1 MKKILITL
9 LIFSCVFIKLT
20 SQEKSRPKFY
30 IGTDMGYAG
39 SNINEIGYSG
49 GLEITPYFGIAP
61 FRYVPDLSFEVAV
74 QMDFIGNCNPNTF
87 DFRFRNITPQ
97 ILACYKF
104 NFIFVKPY
112 IKTGVGIN
120 INSGDFIYNDYQ
132 NHKILVCEYVS
143 ENEKVLCGA
152 ITCIF
157 ENEPDYEPGYDVKW
171 INREPYLTI
180 HRVAVK
186 KEFYG
191 KGVASRLFNK
201 AFELCKEKNYW
212 NVKIDTHEENYDMKK
227 LLNKFGFV
235 KCGIIKLRKKGEF
248 REAFQKVIE

>member
-1 MKKILITL
+1 MFLIRDFV
-9 LIFSCVFIKLT
+9 I
-20 SQEKSRPKFY
+20 
-30 IGTDMGYAG
+30 D
-39 SNINEIGYSG
+39 
-49 GLEITPYFGIAP
+49 
-61 FRYVPDLSFEVAV
+61 DLDS
-74 QMDFIGNCNPNTF
+74 
-87 DFRFRNITPQ
+87 
-97 ILACYKF
+97 L
-104 NFIFVKPY
+104 
-112 IKTGVGIN
+112 IN
-120 INSGDFIYNDYQ
+120 IYKDAVEKFKIEKTYQWKEGYPSLEDIYNDYQ